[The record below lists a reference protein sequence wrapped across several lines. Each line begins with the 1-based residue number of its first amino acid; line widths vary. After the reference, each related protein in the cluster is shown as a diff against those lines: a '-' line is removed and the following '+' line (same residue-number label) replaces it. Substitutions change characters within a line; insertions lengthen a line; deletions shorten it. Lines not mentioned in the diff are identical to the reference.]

1 MGRPA
6 FHDRNYWAVHIAKQ
20 KSSGLTVAE
29 YCHQHGFAV
38 HQFYYGRR
46 RALQDQLATSQREEP
61 KGESLL
67 PRRDLR
73 KATATKSIPCAKFSQ
88 RVDSSQTIAKKYT
101 EATVNEPCS
110 VVTIQFGGEAEIR
123 IPANLLSTIE
133 AVIGMMKRLEAH
145 TPQVGRFRPIIV
157 SHS

>member
-6 FHDRNYWAVHIAKQ
+6 LHDRNYWAVHIAKQ

-46 RALQDQLATSQREEP
+46 RALQDQLATAQREEP
-61 KGESLL
+61 RGQSLL

-73 KATATKSIPCAKFSQ
+73 AAATKPKSCANLNQPIGSPQ
-88 RVDSSQTIAKKYT
+88 VIAKELTDKP
-101 EATVNEPCS
+101 ASQPVS

-123 IPANLLSTIE
+123 IPANLLSTID